1 MICAV
6 LPALVRPLVE
16 PHLPDDVDAHWFM
29 SSDEAAILAPQ
40 AEIGWFDMMDKTG
53 MLAPVKAATAL
64 KWLNSIYAG
73 VDGMPLDLLKS
84 RGVIYTNGAG
94 LIASSVAEYAV
105 MGMLTIAKGY
115 REVVRAQDRH
125 EWLKGPPAR
134 GELAGSKALL
144 IGYGAIG
151 KSIERQ
157 LNGFGVEVIVVRRS
171 PSPGALGPDN
181 WRARLGEFDWVILA
195 MPATAETEHMMG
207 EAEFAA
213 MKPSAVL
220 VNIARGSVVD
230 QDALVTALRDKVI
243 GAAFLDVTTPEP
255 LPVDNP
261 LWALDNAHITMHL
274 SGQSQSSLFQRAAER
289 FLDNLERYRKSEP
302 LSPMVD
308 LTKGY

>member
-105 MGMLTIAKGY
+105 MAC
-115 REVVRAQDRH
+115 
-125 EWLKGPPAR
+125 
-134 GELAGSKALL
+134 
-144 IGYGAIG
+144 
-151 KSIERQ
+151 
-157 LNGFGVEVIVVRRS
+157 
-171 PSPGALGPDN
+171 
-181 WRARLGEFDWVILA
+181 
-195 MPATAETEHMMG
+195 
-207 EAEFAA
+207 
-213 MKPSAVL
+213 
-220 VNIARGSVVD
+220 
-230 QDALVTALRDKVI
+230 
-243 GAAFLDVTTPEP
+243 
-255 LPVDNP
+255 
-261 LWALDNAHITMHL
+261 
-274 SGQSQSSLFQRAAER
+274 
-289 FLDNLERYRKSEP
+289 
-302 LSPMVD
+302 
-308 LTKGY
+308 